1 MSPCNVAMKSLLEVF
16 FMILGIPDPQILLG
30 YGLAIGFTLACIV
43 YGWLY
48 WNEGD
53 GSHGS

>member
-1 MSPCNVAMKSLLEVF
+1 MLF
-16 FMILGIPDPQILLG
+16 GIPDLQIVLG

-48 WNEGD
+48 WNEGEKSD
-53 GSHGS
+53 GS

>member
-1 MSPCNVAMKSLLEVF
+1 
-16 FMILGIPDPQILLG
+16 MIFGIPDPQIVLG
-30 YGLAIGFTLACIV
+30 YGLAIGLALACIV

>member
-1 MSPCNVAMKSLLEVF
+1 MLF
-16 FMILGIPDPQILLG
+16 GIPDLQIVLG
-30 YGLAIGFTLACIV
+30 YGLSIGLALACIV

-53 GSHGS
+53 SGNGS

>member
-1 MSPCNVAMKSLLEVF
+1 ML
-16 FMILGIPDPQILLG
+16 LGIPDPQILLG
-30 YGLAIGFTLACIV
+30 YGLAIGLALACIV

-53 GSHGS
+53 VSHGR